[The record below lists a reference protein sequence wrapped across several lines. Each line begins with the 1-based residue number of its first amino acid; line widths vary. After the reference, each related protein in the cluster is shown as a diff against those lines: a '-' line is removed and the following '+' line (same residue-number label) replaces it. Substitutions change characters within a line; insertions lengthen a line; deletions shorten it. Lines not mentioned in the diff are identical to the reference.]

1 MNKELDLTLLESDM
15 SVIIDT
21 LKALKDKRTQVGL
34 KSNPSSPC
42 SIADTS
48 FFAEAGPAL
57 SPPKRSVSPLLSP
70 HKKPPTNLNK
80 CRSPMNRKP
89 NKEPQS
95 SHGPYSPIGP
105 RGR

>member
-15 SVIIDT
+15 SFIIDT

-70 HKKPPTNLNK
+70 HKKLTNLNE

-89 NKEPQS
+89 NKKPQS
-95 SHGPYSPIGP
+95 SDGPYSPIGP